1 MAGQVRLMFWGLLV
15 GLLAACLPRY
25 LPDAVSS
32 RLPFYSDPHLRLRS
46 TPMGKRWSDTLHRYV
61 SSNPIAKNHEHSREA
76 DWEAEIE
83 QQLRF
88 GSKEGGK
95 ELEKEYKRQLR
106 EVERRAEHAGAE
118 NLIGDMLPVYF
129 VEQGSDSDP
138 TALEQ
143 IRREIIEL
151 HPQSLVLLVPDETTI
166 SHLVVSSGPSIH
178 TAASPAK
185 SYVGSPRLASHLVR
199 AFAHVEPSGVPATGS
214 AVTQLSPEAARILD
228 ALNLEPRVEVVQIL
242 LPVLRD
248 GWGWSAEQWW
258 DVGTALHGYLH
269 SHDVAVG
276 NRRVYKNTIV
286 LALGTAKPEHASP
299 AFDDLLTAAL
309 GHHTSHARDLSLHA
323 LYSGSSGS
331 KPKKPVPRDL
341 VALYAAVAAASEG
354 EGHALGDGKG
364 RGGWRF
370 GHLPMR

>member
-1 MAGQVRLMFWGLLV
+1 MRGLGRGV
-15 GLLAACLPRY
+15 SGSPDCG
-25 LPDAVSS
+25 LPDSPAAPIAQDQTQTLQRSS
-32 RLPFYSDPHLRLRS
+32 RFAGR
-46 TPMGKRWSDTLHRYV
+46 
-61 SSNPIAKNHEHSREA
+61 SSNCTRKVSFCWYLTSQSEAVPSSRGR
-76 DWEAEIE
+76 IP
-83 QQLRF
+83 
-88 GSKEGGK
+88 
-95 ELEKEYKRQLR
+95 
-106 EVERRAEHAGAE
+106 
-118 NLIGDMLPVYF
+118 NP
-129 VEQGSDSDP
+129 P
-138 TALEQ
+138 ALN
-143 IRREIIEL
+143 R
-151 HPQSLVLLVPDETTI
+151 TTI
-166 SHLVVSSGPSIH
+166 SHLVVSSGPSVH

-248 GWGWSAEQWW
+248 GRGWSAEQWW

-286 LALGTAKPEHASP
+286 LALGTAKPEHVSDLRWGVRASSAFADRVLNSGSQASP